1 MARKR
6 SIVPEEADIWL
17 GVLLDA
23 VFDPTTR
30 HQLDLAR
37 SADLANQVLLEK
49 GGHRE
54 ALRRLTARD
63 GKTQLLGIASDLT
76 TYPDDYTSQRAAE
89 LLLVWAERWIQP
101 EDWGRFA
108 ARVRKRRQKYR
119 DGDKR

>member
-6 SIVPEEADIWL
+6 SIAPDESHIWL

-23 VFDPTTR
+23 VFDPTAR

-37 SADLANQVLLEK
+37 SADIANQVIQEK
-49 GGHRE
+49 SGHRE
-54 ALRRLTARD
+54 ALRRLTGRD

-76 TYPDDYTSQRAAE
+76 TYPDDYTSQRGAE
-89 LLLVWAERWIQP
+89 LLLAWADRWIQQ
-101 EDWGRFA
+101 EDWGRLA

-119 DGDKR
+119 DGGG